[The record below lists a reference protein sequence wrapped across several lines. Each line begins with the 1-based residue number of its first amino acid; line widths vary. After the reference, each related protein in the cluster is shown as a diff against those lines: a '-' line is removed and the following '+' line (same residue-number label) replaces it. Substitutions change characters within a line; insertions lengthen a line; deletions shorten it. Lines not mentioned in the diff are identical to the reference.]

1 MTRRNE
7 NNKKGT
13 ETTEINILI
22 KHISSNF
29 IILKKLRNI
38 S

>member
-1 MTRRNE
+1 MIRRNE
-7 NNKKGT
+7 SNKKGT

-22 KHISSNF
+22 KRIGSNF
-29 IILKKLRNI
+29 IILKKLGNI